1 MCYLGQSIQN
11 SENISLAT
19 FELGQYSC
27 IKLLHEMEVID
38 SDLDDENT
46 TIQED
51 VEMVTLSGNLCMEL
65 SDQRKVA
72 NLPDDVYT
80 VPDMMDV
87 CQGQNNEKEKQVIE
101 KLQKGEKEKWGSV
114 LVDKRPTR
122 FQRDGRTVLEKAQDR
137 KKKTNLEEPQGISHN
152 PFSVLSISDVNEIAS
167 DVGIR
172 LGVDQPTQGQVVL
185 DMIAEQGDRK
195 LEFDKKC
202 LMCKEI
208 SKAENET
215 PKQQANIGEM
225 TPVLLHP

>member
-80 VPDMMDV
+80 IPDMMDV
-87 CQGQNNEKEKQVIE
+87 CQG
-101 KLQKGEKEKWGSV
+101 
-114 LVDKRPTR
+114 
-122 FQRDGRTVLEKAQDR
+122 
-137 KKKTNLEEPQGISHN
+137 
-152 PFSVLSISDVNEIAS
+152 
-167 DVGIR
+167 
-172 LGVDQPTQGQVVL
+172 
-185 DMIAEQGDRK
+185 
-195 LEFDKKC
+195 
-202 LMCKEI
+202 
-208 SKAENET
+208 
-215 PKQQANIGEM
+215 
-225 TPVLLHP
+225 

>member
-1 MCYLGQSIQN
+1 
-11 SENISLAT
+11 
-19 FELGQYSC
+19 
-27 IKLLHEMEVID
+27 
-38 SDLDDENT
+38 
-46 TIQED
+46 
-51 VEMVTLSGNLCMEL
+51 
-65 SDQRKVA
+65 
-72 NLPDDVYT
+72 
-80 VPDMMDV
+80 
-87 CQGQNNEKEKQVIE
+87 
-101 KLQKGEKEKWGSV
+101 
-114 LVDKRPTR
+114 VDKRPTQ
-122 FQRDGRTVLEKAQDR
+122 FQRDGRIVLEKAQDR

-202 LMCKEI
+202 LMCKQI